1 MYQIQT
7 LNKISP
13 LGLKLFEQDKFQCS
27 DRPENPEAILVRSAA
42 MHDMEFGSNLLAIG
56 RAGAGVNNI
65 PLPRCSEQGIVV
77 FNTPGANAN
86 AVKELVLTGMLIS
99 SRKVVDGIN
108 WAKTLEGDS
117 VPAQVEKGKSSFV
130 GPELNGKNLGVIGL
144 GAIGAMVANT
154 ATHLGM
160 SVYGYDPFITV
171 ASAWRLSRSVMHSTS
186 QKAVFENSDY
196 ITLHVPVT
204 ADTKGM
210 IGKEAF
216 AQMKDGVRLLNF
228 SRGELVNE
236 DALEEALES
245 GKVACYVT
253 DFPNE
258 RVLKMKNVIAIPH
271 LGASTPEAED
281 NCAMM
286 AVRQV
291 SDYLLNGNI
300 TNSVNFPV
308 LSAER
313 TTQTRVCIIH
323 KNIPNM
329 ITKFTAA
336 FGEHQINIDQMLSK
350 GRNDIAYAILDV
362 DTEQPV
368 TAIEETI
375 KGIEGVIRYR
385 IIK

>member
-86 AVKELVLTGMLIS
+86 AVKELVLTGMLLS

-291 SDYLLNGNI
+291 SDYLLDGNI

>member
-86 AVKELVLTGMLIS
+86 AVKELVLTGMLLS

-171 ASAWRLSRSVMHSTS
+171 ASAWRLSRSVIHSTS

-196 ITLHVPVT
+196 ITLHVPFT

>member
-86 AVKELVLTGMLIS
+86 AVKELVLTGMLLS